1 MLREVSRGASS
12 PVRARRAVRAA
23 RLGLALRAGRTAA
36 ALSRGLRLGAGAIIG
51 GRIAYALDPTALAR
65 LAAGRRTVLVT
76 GTNGKT
82 TTAHL
87 LAAALRAEG
96 AVAHNATGANMAD
109 GALAALMERPSAR
122 TAVLE
127 VDELHLGE
135 IAAAVCPT
143 AIVLLNLSRDQL
155 DRSTEVAA
163 VAATVREALAEQ
175 PDTVVVANCDDPLAA
190 AAALGLPQVRW
201 VSAGATW
208 TQDASLCPRCG
219 LPLERADADWWCPS
233 CGLHRPP
240 PVWTLDDGAA
250 RARAGQGVPLTVR
263 LPGDYNLGNALMAIA
278 TADLLAVPPERAAA
292 AIADVRSVAHRYAIV
307 QVGAQRLTLLL
318 AKNPAGW
325 REALPLAEGAAAL
338 LLVVN
343 AREADGRD
351 TSWLWDVP
359 FERLGHVPTSATGE
373 AAADLGLRLTYAG
386 VDHVTDAD
394 PLAAL
399 RALPAGDVTVIA
411 NYTAFTGLWRR
422 LRGSR

>member
-1 MLREVSRGASS
+1 MLREVSRGAAS
-12 PVRARRAVRAA
+12 PVVMRRAVQRARR
-23 RLGLALRAGRTAA
+23 GLALQAGRAA
-36 ALSRGLRLGAGAIIG
+36 AGLSRALRLGAGGIIG
-51 GRIAYALDPTALAR
+51 GRITYALDPTALER
-65 LAAGRRTVLVT
+65 LAAGRSTVLVT

-87 LAAALRAEG
+87 LAAALRTRG

-109 GALAALMERPSAR
+109 GALAALMDAPSAR

-135 IAAAVCPT
+135 IASAVCP
-143 AIVLLNLSRDQL
+143 AAVVLLNLSRDQL

-163 VAATVREALAEQ
+163 VAATVRQALAEL
-175 PDTVVVANCDDPLAA
+175 PDTVVIANCDDPLAA
-190 AAALGLPQVRW
+190 AAAIGLPRVRW

-240 PVWTLDDGAA
+240 PLWTLEGGAA
-250 RARAGQGVPLTVR
+250 RPPTGQAVTLTVR

-278 TADLLAVPPERAAA
+278 AADLLEVPPEGAAA
-292 AIADVRSVAHRYAIV
+292 AIADVRSVAHRYATV
-307 QVGAQRLTLLL
+307 QVGAHRLTLLL

-325 REALPLAEGAAAL
+325 REALPLAAGAPAL
-338 LLVVN
+338 LVVVN

-359 FERLGHVPTSATGE
+359 FERLDQTPTAAGGE
-373 AAADLGLRLTYAG
+373 AAADLGLRLSYAG
-386 VDHVTDAD
+386 IAHATEAD

-399 RALPAGDVTVIA
+399 RALPAGEVTVIA

-422 LRGSR
+422 LRRSR

>member
-1 MLREVSRGASS
+1 M
-12 PVRARRAVRAA
+12 
-23 RLGLALRAGRTAA
+23 AG
-36 ALSRGLRLGAGAIIG
+36 ALSRTLRLGAGGIIG
-51 GRIAYALDPTALAR
+51 GRVAYALDHTALTG

-82 TTAHL
+82 TTAHM
-87 LAAALRAEG
+87 LAAALRTRG

-109 GALAALMERPSAR
+109 GALAALMAQPSAP

-135 IAAAVCPT
+135 VAEAVRPT

-163 VAATVREALAEQ
+163 VAAAVRRALAEA
-175 PDTVVVANCDDPLAA
+175 PDAVVVTNCDDPMAA
-190 AAALGLPQVRW
+190 AAAIGLSRVRW

-208 TQDASLCPRCG
+208 TDDAALCPRCG
-219 LPLERADADWWCPS
+219 LPLERECPDWWCPS

-240 PVWTLDDGAA
+240 AVWLLDDGAA
-250 RARAGQGVPLTVR
+250 RSRAGRRVPLSVR
-263 LPGDYNLGNALMAIA
+263 LPGTYNLGNALMAVA
-278 TADLLAVPPERAAA
+278 TADLLGVAPERAAA
-292 AIADVRSVAHRYAIV
+292 AIADVGSVAHRYATV
-307 QVGAQRLTLLL
+307 QAGPHRVTLLL

-325 REALPLAEGAAAL
+325 REALPLADGAAAVL
-338 LLVVN
+338 VVVN
-343 AREADGRD
+343 AREADGHD

-359 FERLGHVPTSATGE
+359 FERLGGVPTAAAGE

-386 VDHVTDAD
+386 VDHVTEAD

-399 RALPAGDVTVIA
+399 RSLPAGDVTVLA
-411 NYTAFTGLWRR
+411 NYTAFTGLWHR
-422 LRGSR
+422 LEGTR